1 MRSSAVWMKLA
12 LKSLMSEI
20 VAIIITGT
28 HDDVERSYRR
38 LETLL
43 YRLISVISQ
52 HELYHYIIS
61 GFSYYSSNL
70 E

>member
-1 MRSSAVWMKLA
+1 MRSSGWMKIGTEV
-12 LKSLMSEI
+12 LMSEI

-28 HDDVERSYRR
+28 HDDVERPYRR

-43 YRLISVISQ
+43 YRLIGAISHQ

-61 GFSYYSSNL
+61 GFSYYRSL